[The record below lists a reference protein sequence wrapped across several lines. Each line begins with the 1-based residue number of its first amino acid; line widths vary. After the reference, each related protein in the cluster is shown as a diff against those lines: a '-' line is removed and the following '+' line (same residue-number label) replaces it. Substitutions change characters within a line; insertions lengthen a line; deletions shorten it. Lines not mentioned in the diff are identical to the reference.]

1 MEVQL
6 VLVWKH
12 NNLCFPRSPACMNLV
27 ALPCTGHEVLCTNLC
42 LTVASPAQG
51 TVNLVALARQRSL
64 KKFVLVT
71 SIGTDDFFN
80 VLNLF
85 FLVL

>member
-1 MEVQL
+1 MP
-6 VLVWKH
+6 H
-12 NNLCFPRSPACMNLV
+12 YC
-27 ALPCTGHEVLCTNLC
+27 C
-42 LTVASPAQG
+42 LSRIQG

>member
-1 MEVQL
+1 MPELHGAAQI
-6 VLVWKH
+6 
-12 NNLCFPRSPACMNLV
+12 PA
-27 ALPCTGHEVLCTNLC
+27 
-42 LTVASPAQG
+42 ASPPQG

>member
-1 MEVQL
+1 MAQMLPPVEM
-6 VLVWKH
+6 
-12 NNLCFPRSPACMNLV
+12 SPM
-27 ALPCTGHEVLCTNLC
+27 LC
-42 LTVASPAQG
+42 LTTAVSPAQG

-85 FLVL
+85 VLVL

>member
-1 MEVQL
+1 MPWWHTAGDERDIKSCAQ
-6 VLVWKH
+6 
-12 NNLCFPRSPACMNLV
+12 NF
-27 ALPCTGHEVLCTNLC
+27 
-42 LTVASPAQG
+42 TVSYLAQG

>member
-1 MEVQL
+1 MRLTGDSQPCGPGMCQTCPL
-6 VLVWKH
+6 MSQTCPLISH
-12 NNLCFPRSPACMNLV
+12 TC
-27 ALPCTGHEVLCTNLC
+27 LPPL
-42 LTVASPAQG
+42 SSQG
-51 TVNLVALARQRSL
+51 TVNLVALARQKGI